1 MPNLFQAP
9 PQNPILL
16 QQAQDPRT
24 ALAQS
29 LIAAA
34 SNARPVNSPW
44 EGIAR
49 LGSGLAGA
57 LIARNAGKEYKQ
69 RGENYNA
76 TLAQALQA
84 AQPWKAPDN
93 IMNEAGD
100 QVVVPRGQ
108 EAPGTGGMG
117 ALVAA
122 LRGNPDTAPMALNL
136 QFEDMTRRQG
146 ITDQQDAA
154 RFAQNLAIEGAP
166 RMQAAQL
173 PGAIAQAQGIGGVNN
188 DLAVALAKNLG
199 PINTQNAVTQAQ
211 ALGPVQAANAGL
223 TAAAQ
228 QPYEMDR
235 IGAQARATAANQPPR
250 GPGGIMGGTSIE
262 AQDSNILLQ
271 GNPVSPEYAMAYAR
285 QSQPKVTVVDGMMTT
300 VKPDMSWA
308 RPPGGAPQAQ
318 GAQQPAPGATAP
330 PALAGGPQAVPGAPN
345 VTTQRVGDPAKLKT
359 AQVGVE
365 SIVSALDRFGEVAKG
380 SDFWTRAGAATGLEG
395 TEGGRLNTTYNNAAL
410 LAKGEELFNLGVL
423 NGPDL
428 DIIRRTLTDPSTLQG
443 LRSSPEKYQAQI
455 DEIKRLVTDRLHS
468 MEKQAGVPL
477 STFGAKAQIYVNP
490 TTGEKVQWDGKAYVP
505 VP

>member
-34 SNARPVNSPW
+34 SSARPVNSPW

-84 AQPWKAPDN
+84 SQPWKAPDN
-93 IMNEAGD
+93 VMNEAGTE
-100 QVVVPRGQ
+100 VVVPRGQ

-122 LRGNPDTAPMALNL
+122 LRNNPDTAPMALNL

-146 ITDQQDAA
+146 IGDQKDMA
-154 RFAQNLAIEGAP
+154 RFTQDLAIEGAP

-173 PGAIAQAQGIGGVNN
+173 PGAIAQARGVGGVNN
-188 DLAVALAKNLG
+188 ELAMALESQLG
-199 PINTQNAVTQAQ
+199 PVRTQNAVGQAQ

-228 QPYEMDR
+228 QPYEMAR
-235 IGAQARATAANQPPR
+235 IAEQGRVTAANQPR
-250 GPGGIMGGTSIE
+250 GPAGPFAGNAMD
-262 AQDSNILLQ
+262 AQVQNILLN
-271 GNPVSPEYAMAYAR
+271 GNPADPAYQQAYNIA
-285 QSQPKVTVVDGMMTT
+285 SAPKTVLQDGQLVTITPPMTGI
-300 VKPDMSWA
+300 
-308 RPPGGAPQAQ
+308 RPPAGMAQATGSAPAIGG
-318 GAQQPAPGATAP
+318 G
-330 PALAGGPQAVPGAPN
+330 
-345 VTTQRVGDPAKLKT
+345 VTTQRIQDNFNETQGKAAGFTDRMGDAEKVLSVIGADQGTSRIGQVLSRVPLGNELQSDDFQKYDQARRNFIN
-359 AQVGVE
+359 AQLRRE
-365 SIVSALDRFGEVAKG
+365 SGAVISPEEFDNANKQYFPVPGDKPPVIAQKAQN
-380 SDFWTRAGAATGLEG
+380 RAAAIEAMKRDAGPSYKGAA
-395 TEGGRLNTTYNNAAL
+395 A
-410 LAKGEELFNLGVL
+410 
-423 NGPDL
+423 P
-428 DIIRRTLTDPSTLQG
+428 
-443 LRSSPEKYQAQI
+443 
-455 DEIKRLVTDRLHS
+455 
-468 MEKQAGVPL
+468 
-477 STFGAKAQIYVNP
+477 AQIYVNP